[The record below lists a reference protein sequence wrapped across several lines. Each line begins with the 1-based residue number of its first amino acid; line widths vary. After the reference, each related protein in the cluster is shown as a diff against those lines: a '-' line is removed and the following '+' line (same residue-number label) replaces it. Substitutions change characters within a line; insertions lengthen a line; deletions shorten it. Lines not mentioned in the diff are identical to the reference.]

1 MDKKEVMA
9 EIIRRLKKEYP
20 VLKSALNF
28 SGPFE
33 LLAAT
38 ILSAQ
43 TTDVHVNKVT
53 DTLFKKYKSVKDFA
67 NADPAAFEK
76 DVSSVN
82 FYRNK
87 ARNIQNAARIIIE
100 KSNGEVPRT
109 MDDLV
114 SLPAIVDELKA
125 SEELAAADDQLD
137 PEVAAAFA
145 EEIAKLSDSLTR
157 VNQQLV
163 ELVKVETRRAPPE
176 DENKPKKLSDAQ
188 KEDVFNAIQPQEVN

>member
-1 MDKKEVMA
+1 MTVPTTRESLTE
-9 EIIRRLKKEYP
+9 EI
-20 VLKSALNF
+20 
-28 SGPFE
+28 
-33 LLAAT
+33 
-38 ILSAQ
+38 
-43 TTDVHVNKVT
+43 
-53 DTLFKKYKSVKDFA
+53 
-67 NADPAAFEK
+67 
-76 DVSSVN
+76 
-82 FYRNK
+82 
-87 ARNIQNAARIIIE
+87 IQNARRDRKRLEA
-100 KSNGEVPRT
+100 VA
-109 MDDLV
+109 D
-114 SLPAIVDELKA
+114 SLTHRYDELKA